1 MKKYVLDTER
11 GILCD
16 EPKKDRLDEQGNDI
30 SVVCIMELDEF
41 KKLDGHYPY
50 KMNLI
55 RSMDPVRYC
64 KLETYGDCIQGT
76 MKVLH
81 WHRKKNASLTFGFYL
96 KNNLLIFVE
105 QGNVLDGLM
114 NEVKSRV
121 NEGCSLKLLLLL
133 MFELLIEEDV
143 LYLQKIEESLNSIE
157 ENLLIKIPSH
167 FYETIMIFRKNLSA
181 LHAYYEQLMD
191 IGDIMRA
198 NIYQKLTVEEN
209 TAWQLYTNRVER
221 LHDHSEILREYLLQ
235 IRELYQSQID
245 VQQNK
250 VMSVLTIVTTIFL
263 PLTLIVGWYGMNF
276 PNMPEFRWKYGYQ
289 TIIVVCVLI
298 VVSEIIYFKRKKM
311 L

>member
-1 MKKYVLDTER
+1 MLDTEV
-11 GILCD
+11 GILR
-16 EPKKDRLDEQGNDI
+16 EETQKERLHEQENDI
-30 SVVCIMELDEF
+30 CEVMLMQFEEF
-41 KKLDGHYPY
+41 KNLEGHYPY

-81 WHRKKNASLTFGFYL
+81 WHRKKNTSLTFGFYL
-96 KNNLLIFVE
+96 KDNLLIFVE
-105 QGNVLDGLM
+105 QGNVLSGLM
-114 NEVKSRV
+114 DEVKSRV

-167 FYETIMIFRKNLSA
+167 FYETIIIFRKNLSA
-181 LHAYYEQLMD
+181 LHAYYEQLMN

-198 NIYQKLTVEEN
+198 NIYQKLTAEES
-209 TAWQLYTNRVER
+209 TAWHLYTNRVER
-221 LHDHSEILREYLLQ
+221 LHDHAEILREYLLQ

-276 PNMPEFRWKYGYQ
+276 PNMPEFQWKYGYQ
-289 TIIVVCVLI
+289 AIIMVCVLI
-298 VVSEIIYFKRKKM
+298 VVCEIIYFKRKKM